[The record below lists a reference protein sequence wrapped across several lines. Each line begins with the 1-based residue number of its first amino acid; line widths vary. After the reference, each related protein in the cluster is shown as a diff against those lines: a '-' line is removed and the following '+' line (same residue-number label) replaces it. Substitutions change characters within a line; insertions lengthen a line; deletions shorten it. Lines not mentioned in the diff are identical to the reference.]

1 MKKLSLTQK
10 LLSKN
15 YVIFI
20 ISLVISLVIWV
31 YMSMNASND
40 TTVTIANVPIQME
53 LSESARDLGL
63 QIFTDGTQ
71 TAAVTVTGN
80 RAILGSVA
88 ASDVTVTAAASSVN
102 TSGNFTLPVS
112 AAKKNPTS
120 NFQISNSTPSSVNVT
135 VDYFKESEFP
145 IQDGITYSVETGY
158 YGVATL
164 PYSSL
169 TVSGPQTE
177 VMKIKKAVAVAN
189 VSGSLTESTD
199 VEAQIVLYDAN
210 DNALSTKLMNLSVT
224 SMTVNVAVL
233 PEKNVYITPAYVNK
247 PSGLDLNA
255 LITIKPSSILLAG
268 PEDVMKNVNY
278 VTTEEID
285 FSKLSNEK
293 KTFDSLALVIPEK
306 CKNISNSA
314 TAAVTLDLSGLS
326 KKTFEVDS
334 FQVTGLP
341 TGYKSEVT
349 SKNISVSV
357 IGPKTQIDSL
367 TADNI
372 TANIAV
378 PAEIKTGSV
387 QMPVSFAFS
396 NANGCWAYGTYNAN
410 LTITEDK

>member
-15 YVIFI
+15 YIIFI

-247 PSGLDLNA
+247 PAGLDLND

-268 PEDVMKNVNY
+268 PQDVMKNVNY

-349 SKNISVSV
+349 SKNISVTV

-387 QMPVSFAFS
+387 QMPVSFTFS

>member
-1 MKKLSLTQK
+1 MKKVSLTQK
-10 LLSKN
+10 ILSKN
-15 YVIFI
+15 YIVFI
-20 ISLVISLVIWV
+20 ISVVISIVIWV

-63 QIFTDGTQ
+63 QIFTGEEQ
-71 TAAVTVTGN
+71 TASVTVTGN

-88 ASDVTVTAAASSVN
+88 ASDVTVTAAASSAN
-102 TSGNFTLPVS
+102 TSGNYTLPVS

-135 VDYFKESEFP
+135 VDYYKESNFP
-145 IQDGITYSVETGY
+145 IQDGITYSVESGY

-164 PYSSL
+164 PYSSV

-177 VMKIKKAVAVAN
+177 VMKIKKAVAVAT
-189 VSGSLTESTD
+189 VTGSLKESTD

-210 DNALSTKLMNLSVT
+210 DNALSTKLMTLSVT

-233 PEKNVYITPAYVNK
+233 PEKDVYVTPAYVNK
-247 PSGLDLNA
+247 PTGLDLND
-255 LITIKPSSILLAG
+255 LMTIQPSSILLAG

-306 CKNISNSA
+306 CKNISNSS

-326 KKTFEVDS
+326 KKAFEVDS
-334 FQVTGLP
+334 FKVTGLP
-341 TGYKSEVT
+341 SGYKSEVT
-349 SKNISVSV
+349 SKNITVTV
-357 IGPKTQIDSL
+357 IGPKAQIDSL
-367 TADNI
+367 TADKI

-387 QMPVSFAFS
+387 QMPVSFTFS
-396 NANGCWAYGTYNAN
+396 NADGCWAFGTYNAN

>member
-1 MKKLSLTQK
+1 MKKVSLTQK
-10 LLSKN
+10 ILSKN
-15 YVIFI
+15 YIVFI
-20 ISLVISLVIWV
+20 ISVVISIVIWV

-63 QIFTDGTQ
+63 QIFTGEEQ
-71 TAAVTVTGN
+71 TASVTVTGN

-88 ASDVTVTAAASSVN
+88 ASDVTVTAAASSAN
-102 TSGNFTLPVS
+102 TSGNYTLPVS

-135 VDYFKESEFP
+135 VDYYKESNFP

-164 PYSSL
+164 PYSSV
-169 TVSGPQTE
+169 TVSGPQSE
-177 VMKIKKAVAVAN
+177 VMKIKKAVAVAT
-189 VSGSLTESTD
+189 VTGSLKESTD

-210 DNALSTKLMNLSVT
+210 DNALSTKLMTLSVT

-233 PEKNVYITPAYVNK
+233 PEKDVYVTPAYVNK
-247 PSGLDLNA
+247 PTGLDLND
-255 LITIKPSSILLAG
+255 LMTIQPSSILLAG
-268 PEDVMKNVNY
+268 PDDVMKNVNY

-306 CKNISNSA
+306 CKNISNSS

-326 KKTFEVDS
+326 KKAFEVDS
-334 FQVTGLP
+334 FKVTGLP
-341 TGYKSEVT
+341 
-349 SKNISVSV
+349 SVS
-357 IGPKTQIDSL
+357 K
-367 TADNI
+367 
-372 TANIAV
+372 
-378 PAEIKTGSV
+378 
-387 QMPVSFAFS
+387 
-396 NANGCWAYGTYNAN
+396 
-410 LTITEDK
+410 